1 MTTLAWQKMTKLT
14 TLGVLTSA
22 VIGLSACQSTPTGPV
37 IQRENSIFET
47 TGIGKTKV
55 QAQENA
61 LASAK
66 KTCGMRQAII
76 VKDELK
82 YNGMFDQKTGRMIDQ
97 AGAIAGAVLGTAKP
111 NLSRDDD
118 YEYNISFRCQ

>member
-1 MTTLAWQKMTKLT
+1 MTTLAWQKTTKLT
-14 TLGVLTSA
+14 TLGFLASA
-22 VIGLSACQSTPTGPV
+22 VIGLSACQSTPAAPV
-37 IQRENSIFET
+37 IQRADSTFET

-97 AGAIAGAVLGTAKP
+97 VGSIAGAVLGTGKP

>member
-1 MTTLAWQKMTKLT
+1 MTTLAWKKITKLT
-14 TLGVLTSA
+14 TLGVLASA
-22 VIGLSACQSTPTGPV
+22 AIGLSACQSTPTAPV
-37 IQRENSIFET
+37 IQRADSTFET
-47 TGIGKTKV
+47 TGVGSTKV

-82 YNGMFDQKTGRMIDQ
+82 YNGVFDEKTGRMIDQ
-97 AGAIAGAVLGTAKP
+97 VGSITGVVLGTGKP
-111 NLSRDDD
+111 NLSRSDDF
-118 YEYNISFRCQ
+118 EYNISFRCQ

>member
-14 TLGVLTSA
+14 SLGLLASA
-22 VIGLSACQSTPTGPV
+22 VIGLSACQSTPTAPV
-37 IQRENSIFET
+37 IQRADSTFET

-97 AGAIAGAVLGTAKP
+97 VGSIAGAVLGTGKP